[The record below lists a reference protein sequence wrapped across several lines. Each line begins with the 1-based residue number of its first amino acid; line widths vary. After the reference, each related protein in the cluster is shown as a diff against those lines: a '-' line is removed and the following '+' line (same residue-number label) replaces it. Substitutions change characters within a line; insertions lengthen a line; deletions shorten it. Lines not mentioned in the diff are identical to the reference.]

1 MEEESGT
8 CVQLVAASLRS
19 GGFFLEVS
27 WEYRIFVN
35 KYVNNV
41 KPRSVRHPDALII
54 ALPIER

>member
-1 MEEESGT
+1 
-8 CVQLVAASLRS
+8 LRS